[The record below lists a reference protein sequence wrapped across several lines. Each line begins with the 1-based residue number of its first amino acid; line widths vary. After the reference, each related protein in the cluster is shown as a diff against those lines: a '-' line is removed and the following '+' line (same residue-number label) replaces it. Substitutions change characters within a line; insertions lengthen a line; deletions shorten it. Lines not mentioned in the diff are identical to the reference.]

1 MDLVALCRYIW
12 LRRYFVCKVAV
23 AGVIL
28 GVIIALSIPKEYST
42 KVQLLPYASKNDRAD
57 KNASFASMLGLT
69 VNNSSLEDIALD
81 FYPVVVKSTP
91 FLVDLAQM
99 KVVPNGLSEMSLFE
113 YITQEQKKPWR
124 NSMLK
129 LFGKLFFS
137 TRLESDENSNLN
149 WDPFYY
155 TYWQEMYLDVMNDKI
170 EVWVEKKSGLVNIE
184 VDMQDP
190 LVAALIADST
200 INKLQTYVS
209 SIQKAKM
216 LNDMGYAEKMYNQAK
231 YNYEVAKDRQG
242 TISRGQIELEM
253 SLNLCNMLARQ
264 YEMLQAKVT
273 EERTLFSIIEPAK
286 VALNAD
292 KPNRKVIVF
301 VFTFL
306 FIFSGIIWLI
316 LKRVFARD

>member
-1 MDLVALCRYIW
+1 
-12 LRRYFVCKVAV
+12 
-23 AGVIL
+23 
-28 GVIIALSIPKEYST
+28 
-42 KVQLLPYASKNDRAD
+42 
-57 KNASFASMLGLT
+57 
-69 VNNSSLEDIALD
+69 
-81 FYPVVVKSTP
+81 
-91 FLVDLAQM
+91 M
-99 KVVPNGLSEMSLFE
+99 K
-113 YITQEQKKPWR
+113 
-124 NSMLK
+124 
-129 LFGKLFFS
+129 
-137 TRLESDENSNLN
+137 
-149 WDPFYY
+149 
-155 TYWQEMYLDVMNDKI
+155 
-170 EVWVEKKSGLVNIE
+170 
-184 VDMQDP
+184 DP

-231 YNYEVAKDRQG
+231 YNYEVAKDRQR

-273 EERTLFSIIEPAK
+273 EERALFSIIEPAK